1 MTDVIGEAAI
11 VITAD
16 GSDARDELD
25 DLADER
31 RTAAIDVDVNGKE
44 ARARLALLARK
55 RNIPFHVKLN
65 KSSVKA
71 MQMSLARLSGARA
84 LWDWGKAAK
93 EFALNLD
100 KMAPKLG
107 AVVSGIGG
115 ITSAGGSLVG
125 FLGTAL
131 TQLGSLSALAL
142 PLPGMFIGAG
152 AAMGVLVAA
161 FKDGKEELK
170 GLSDGFG
177 ELQDIISANFWSVAR
192 EPIID
197 MVDNLMP
204 MFNDTLGT
212 MAYELGEFL
221 GAAAGAAGSE
231 KNVAGLSTIFDAT
244 SIAIDNSTKGIDNWV
259 NGIIG
264 LGEAGARYLPGIGDW
279 FSDMG
284 VAFDEWV
291 KKNTENG
298 NIFKWVEDGAATFG
312 ALKDGLWDL
321 GGIIGGIGR
330 ASAEAGG
337 GGIFTLVNGLDRLN
351 GAINSVAGQ
360 EALTRFF
367 SAAGQGTD
375 LMMDGIGDLLSGLTS
390 HMGAI
395 EHIMIAGSGAIGSAF
410 SGIGDILAN
419 SGFMGGLSTLAS
431 GMKEGIDG
439 LVAAAVP
446 LGDILGAV
454 GQVAGG
460 LLAQLGP
467 SLGLALTA
475 LSPLVTMLGDG
486 LMPII
491 DILGGVLQDL
501 FVILTPVIDQFTKGL
516 APILPMIAKVLKDV
530 WAAVKPLAE
539 SIGNLLGAALSVIM
553 PVIQN
558 LAATLFPMLSKVIGK
573 LAGVLKPVIDGI
585 VKFIKDNAPMLISI
599 LTWIGEFIGGSLIAI
614 IDGVANVISGV
625 INVIVGIWNTF
636 AALFAH
642 DFDKF
647 WSSIGQIFTGIWEL
661 IVGAFQIFMNI
672 GIFGVVKKVFGLVKG
687 FFTASMA
694 GIKGLFS
701 GFTTTIDNIWNS
713 LWSGIWNFL
722 KTIWDNIV
730 GSIRT
735 QTNHVND
742 VILNVAQTIRS
753 VWDGLWSGLFKA
765 GKAVWDN
772 IVSTVTGAFGG
783 MSTKIGDIFRGLK
796 NTIDTIWAAIKFAV
810 GTPINATIDFVNKGI
825 IGGYNA
831 VASKLGLKTLGTIAK
846 LSLGTSTRSSGGNV
860 ALANGGFVNLP
871 WSAQNRDP
879 YMGITPKG
887 AFRFEGQEYFVKR
900 SSTSKLEQ
908 KYPGYLDYLNKFGDL
923 PGHAAGGRV
932 SLRGHQ
938 FTAIFAAV
946 IQAAEKALGKTF
958 RITQGGFRPTT
969 SYSGTSHKGDAVDI
983 ARPYSNADVAAL
995 RARGVA
1001 AWDRAGMGNWID
1013 HIHGVPLPGF
1023 GSAAGSGL
1031 TQAQSYLR
1039 GGNGLG
1045 GRDNGP
1051 RGSAI
1056 TNFLA
1061 GIGAAIK
1068 SGFDSVAGWFTK
1080 LMDIVTAPFKEF
1092 TNAIGGGMIGDL
1104 AKAVGTQLKDGLIPW
1119 IKGKIG
1125 LASGTLSAPR
1135 GLSLVGEKGPELMW
1149 MNGGEALLDAV
1160 RTSQLLRT
1168 LPTRTAS
1175 TLTKGTS
1182 ETTVIYQIE
1191 NVNLQVAGLHEV
1203 EDMRA
1208 IQKSLDKVPRMVRQ
1222 RILTPERGGR
1232 V

>member
-31 RTAAIDVDVNGKE
+31 RTAAIDVDVNAKE
-44 ARARLALLARK
+44 ARARLAQLARK
-55 RNIPFHVKLN
+55 RNIPFHVKLS

-84 LWDWGKAAK
+84 LWDWGRAAK
-93 EFALNLD
+93 DFALNLD

-131 TQLGSLSALAL
+131 TQLASLSALAL
-142 PLPGMFIGAG
+142 PLPGMLIGAG
-152 AAMGVLVAA
+152 AAVGVLVAA
-161 FKDGKEELK
+161 FKDAKEVLE
-170 GLSDGFG
+170 GVGSQF
-177 ELQDIISANFWSVAR
+177 ERLQDTISDNFWAVAAD
-192 EPIID
+192 PIRD

-212 MAYELGEFL
+212 MAYELGEFF

-279 FSDMG
+279 FSDIG
-284 VAFDEWV
+284 VAFEEWV
-291 KKNTENG
+291 TKNTENG
-298 NIFKWVEDGAATFG
+298 NIFKWVEDGAATFR

-321 GGIIGGIGR
+321 GGILGGIGK

-351 GAINSVAGQ
+351 EGINSVAGQ
-360 EALTRFF
+360 ESLTRFF
-367 SAAGQGTD
+367 AAAGAGTD
-375 LMMDGIGDLLSGLTS
+375 LMMDGIGNLLSGLTS

-410 SGIGDILAN
+410 SGIGDLLAN
-419 SGFMGGLSTLAS
+419 SGFMDGLSTLVS
-431 GMKEGIDG
+431 GMQVGIDG
-439 LVAAAVP
+439 LVTAAVP

-460 LLAQLGP
+460 LLAELGP
-467 SLGLALTA
+467 SLGLALSA

-491 DILGGVLQDL
+491 DVLGGVLQDL
-501 FVILTPVIDQFTKGL
+501 FVILTPVIDQFAQGL
-516 APILPMIAKVLKDV
+516 APILPMIAKVLGDV

-539 SIGNLLGAALSVIM
+539 SLGNLLGAALSVIM

-558 LAATLFPMLSKVIGK
+558 LAATLFPMLSQVIGK

-585 VKFIKDNAPMLISI
+585 ATFIKNNAPMLISV
-599 LTWIGEFIGGSLIAI
+599 LTWIGEFIGGSLIAV

-636 AALFAH
+636 AALFTG

-661 IVGAFQIFMNI
+661 IVGSFQIFMNI

-687 FFTASMA
+687 FFTTSMA

-713 LWSGIWNFL
+713 LWSGVWNFL
-722 KTIWDNIV
+722 KTTWDNIV
-730 GSIRT
+730 GSVKT

-742 VILNVAQTIRS
+742 VILNVAETIKS

-765 GKAVWDN
+765 GKAVWDD
-772 IVSTVTGAFGG
+772 IVSTAKGAFEG
-783 MSTKIGDIFRGLK
+783 MATKIGDTFRGLK
-796 NTIDTIWAAIKFAV
+796 DTVDTIWDAIKFAV
-810 GTPINATIDFVNKGI
+810 GTPINATIDFVNKGL

-831 VASKLGLKTLGTIAK
+831 VASKIGLKTLGTITK
-846 LSLGTSTRSSGGNV
+846 LSLGTSTRSSGGDV

-900 SSTSKLEQ
+900 SSTSKLER

-923 PGHAAGGRV
+923 PGHATGGRV

-969 SYSGTSHKGDAVDI
+969 SYSGTSHQGDAVDI

-995 RARGVA
+995 RARGIA

-1013 HIHGVPLPGF
+1013 HIHGVPLPGY
-1023 GSAAGSGL
+1023 GSAAGSAVW
-1031 TQAQSYLR
+1031 QAQDYLR
-1039 GGNGLG
+1039 GGDGLG

-1051 RGSAI
+1051 RGGVAQGL
-1056 TNFLA
+1056 LA
-1061 GIGAAIK
+1061 GVAGAVKA
-1068 SGFDSVAGWFTK
+1068 GFDSVAGWFSGILDMITG
-1080 LMDIVTAPFKEF
+1080 PFNEF
-1092 TNAIGGGMIGDL
+1092 MSNLPGGIIGDL
-1104 AKAVGTQLKDGLIPW
+1104 AKGVGNQLKDGLIGW
-1119 IKGKIG
+1119 VKEKLGIG
-1125 LASGTLSAPR
+1125 QGYFNGTSSATP
-1135 GLSLVGEKGPELMW
+1135 GWHMVGENGPELV
-1149 MNGGEALLDAV
+1149 NFRGGERVYSAAESSAMTRQQLTARLDPDDIDRLARAIVGVAQATSSRTVDSALLA
-1160 RTSQLLRT
+1160 L
-1168 LPTRTAS
+1168 
-1175 TLTKGTS
+1175 G
-1182 ETTVIYQIE
+1182 
-1191 NVNLQVAGLHEV
+1191 
-1203 EDMRA
+1203 
-1208 IQKSLDKVPRMVRQ
+1208 
-1222 RILTPERGGR
+1222 RGI
-1232 V
+1232 